1 MGGLPQCK
9 KADLKMA
16 DRAEDNRGGHQELLF
31 CGRGPTKWYGYCE
44 ESDKSLKTV
53 EEETPAV

>member
-1 MGGLPQCK
+1 
-9 KADLKMA
+9 MA
-16 DRAEDNRGGHQELLF
+16 DRAEDNRGGHQELMF

-53 EEETPAV
+53 EEETPAEMVS